1 MIGESVTLGQAV
13 VVCIFCMIMVFAVLI
28 LLSYLIDV
36 SAWFIASITG
46 RKKRLE
52 REKQNSSSGKR

>member
-1 MIGESVTLGQAV
+1 MFGDVVTAPQAILICV
-13 VVCIFCMIMVFAVLI
+13 FCMVMVFIVLLAI
-28 LLSYLIDV
+28 SCLVEL

-52 REKQNSSSGKR
+52 REKQRKSGK